1 MIHGNGNAV
10 FIGYIPIIQQGL
22 RPLSWPCMSPKSF
35 YCIDSVW
42 YFGVHEGR
50 FACKLR
56 GGDVVTFADDLARF
70 HRLASFVLW
79 QSISM
84 IRGMHSLLFANTSFY
99 SEQPWNTFRKFDVW
113 ISRDILWIF
122 RSRSVLLYVGIFFFW
137 DRGGWG
143 IFNWFYNKKNS
154 LNSENNFLSN
164 RVKNYQ

>member
-56 GGDVVTFADDLARF
+56 GGDVVTFADDSARF

-84 IRGMHSLLFANTSFY
+84 IRGMHSLLFALQAF
-99 SEQPWNTFRKFDVW
+99 
-113 ISRDILWIF
+113 IA
-122 RSRSVLLYVGIFFFW
+122 
-137 DRGGWG
+137 
-143 IFNWFYNKKNS
+143 
-154 LNSENNFLSN
+154 SN
-164 RVKNYQ
+164 RGIHFVSSMFEFPATSYEYSDRDLFYYM